1 MLDACVSG
9 ITFGNE
15 IFGSARDS
23 GKITLRN
30 GISALLLFGIAAAS
44 GGLAQG
50 RGWAHASGIA
60 PARVAPHRYAIVVG
74 APSGRTCIHDL
85 EKRFMAIPGVDAVD
99 IDTGTMT
106 ITVTMRPGA
115 SLEPAAAA
123 NAVGEVG
130 LVMREFHF
138 LTQGPHR

>member
-1 MLDACVSG
+1 
-9 ITFGNE
+9 
-15 IFGSARDS
+15 
-23 GKITLRN
+23 
-30 GISALLLFGIAAAS
+30 
-44 GGLAQG
+44 
-50 RGWAHASGIA
+50 
-60 PARVAPHRYAIVVG
+60 
-74 APSGRTCIHDL
+74 
-85 EKRFMAIPGVDAVD
+85 MAIPGVDAVD